1 MDKKVTI
8 KDVAREAGVSVATVS
23 YIMNNREDVK
33 IGAETRKKVLQIAN
47 LLNYTPSSTAKS
59 LATGRNN
66 IIGISYRLNEKTLS
80 RNLELIGFTKLLTE
94 RLDRLG
100 YDVLFL
106 PVNPSDESIHV
117 RHNIDGIIA
126 IDLSSTEFKSFSD
139 RYLVPIIA
147 VDMLVQDDLFYQVYT
162 NLQDTIK
169 KLMSNDAQTVL
180 ATDPYSNE
188 LYMESI
194 TSSADKERLFLLT
207 DFDVEK
213 GKFLNGKKLLS
224 IGTLPAMMLSPY
236 ISSKD
241 ITVIGDKSMC
251 KSLPSG
257 VKIIENENEK
267 KANMAINLLLNAIDH
282 KFDVKHTYGIDLEA
296 D

>member
-66 IIGISYRLNEKTLS
+66 IIGISYRLNEITLS

-126 IDLSSTEFKSFSD
+126 IDLSSAEFKSFSD

-147 VDMLVQDDLFYQVYT
+147 VDMLVQDDLFYQVCT

-169 KLMSNDAQTVL
+169 KLMSNDPQIVL
-180 ATDPYSNE
+180 VTDPYSNE

-213 GKFLNGKKLLS
+213 GKFLDGKKLLS

-236 ISSKD
+236 ISSKG